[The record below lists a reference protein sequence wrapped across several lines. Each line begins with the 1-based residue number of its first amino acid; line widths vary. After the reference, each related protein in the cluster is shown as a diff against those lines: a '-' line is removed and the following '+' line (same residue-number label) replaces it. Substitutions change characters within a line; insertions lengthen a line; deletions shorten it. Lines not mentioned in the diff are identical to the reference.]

1 MECGGDLG
9 DRDQRHVALGVID
22 SVEVS
27 VVTESHRDVVL
38 VRNGSVEVSVGTVSH
53 EHLALG
59 VYRSVEV
66 SVVMES
72 H

>member
-1 MECGGDLG
+1 M
-9 DRDQRHVALGVID
+9 

-27 VVTESHRDVVL
+27 VVT
-38 VRNGSVEVSVGTVSH
+38 GSH
-53 EHLALG
+53 EHVALG

-66 SVVMES
+66 SVVTGS